1 MKVWA
6 MFRETHGT
14 ALAAINMTLIA
25 IMAWFAF
32 ILALPW
38 NTFPTGV
45 GYHLFAALMPEEM
58 WAAAFAIVAAIGV
71 IGLWSKNRNVWTL
84 SAMVLSTAHGT
95 VALLTL
101 FGNPVGIGSGTYLTL
116 AALGYYLVWRRAG

>member
-1 MKVWA
+1 
-6 MFRETHGT
+6 MFRETQGT
-14 ALAAINMTLIA
+14 ALAAINVALIA
-25 IMAWFAF
+25 IMAWFSL

-38 NTFPTGV
+38 STFSTGV
-45 GYHLFAALMPEEM
+45 GYHLFAALMPEEL
-58 WAAAFAIVAAIGV
+58 WAVAFAIVAAIGV

-95 VALLTL
+95 VALLIML
-101 FGNPVGIGSGTYLTL
+101 GNPIAVGSGTYLIL